1 MPFAYYDS
9 LPAESKKTYRKSDAI
24 RRVELPDAVALRGL
38 PPAIAEALERG
49 QCAAIERTCQALVDA
64 INAQLRAPPVV
75 VRVLERRPANS
86 EGELHGLYEPDEVTG
101 GTARITVWMRT
112 AAREQVVKFR
122 TFLRTVAHEI
132 CHHLDYEHYG
142 LAETFHTEGF
152 YARESALVKDIL
164 GEPVTAPAP
173 VAGKTRA
180 APVRRRK
187 PS

>member
-1 MPFAYYDS
+1 MRFAYYDK
-9 LPAESKKTYRKSDAI
+9 LTAESKRTYRKSDAI
-24 RRVELPDAVALRGL
+24 RRVELPDTGALHPLG
-38 PPAIAEALERG
+38 PAIRAALERG
-49 QCAAIERTCQALVDA
+49 ELRAIERTCQALVDSV
-64 INAQLRAPPVV
+64 NMQLHAPPVN

-122 TFLRTVAHEI
+122 TFLRTLAHEM

-152 YARESALVKDIL
+152 YARESSLVKDVL
-164 GEPVTAPAP
+164 GEPVEEKPA
-173 VAGKTRA
+173 
-180 APVRRRK
+180 RR
-187 PS
+187 S